1 MCDCCSLRPTHVFV
15 SVLDLGFQI
24 LFKCEL
30 TVWKSKFV
38 LPKNCVLLICLHQVE
53 FLRFMWAYVQ
63 WADLCFLPLQTLQTM
78 KNALISPQT
87 LSRKVSEFLV
97 FWFVLCCVL
106 GLRGVFV
113 TAVLEVG
120 YGDWRK
126 HTTGRLSDT
135 FQTTGRQS
143 DFRPNHRWVMC
154 NYPQIIIYSQLII

>member
-1 MCDCCSLRPTHVFV
+1 MIFAKKKIKQTQMQKPTKPTNGDTKPPNGEPQPIIKTCVF
-15 SVLDLGFQI
+15 SPSRH
-24 LFKCEL
+24 
-30 TVWKSKFV
+30 SK
-38 LPKNCVLLICLHQVE
+38 PWRTHWSHH
-53 FLRFMWAYVQ
+53 R
-63 WADLCFLPLQTLQTM
+63 
-78 KNALISPQT
+78 S

-97 FWFVLCCVL
+97 FWFVLCYVL

-154 NYPQIIIYSQLII
+154 NYPKLLFTVNW

>member
-1 MCDCCSLRPTHVFV
+1 MISA
-15 SVLDLGFQI
+15 
-24 LFKCEL
+24 KKK
-30 TVWKSKFV
+30 KSKSKC
-38 LPKNCVLLICLHQVE
+38 KNQQNPQMVTQNHQMESHNPLIA
-53 FLRFMWAYVQ
+53 RN
-63 WADLCFLPLQTLQTM
+63 LCFLPLQTLQTM

-87 LSRKVSEFLV
+87 LSWKVSEFLV

-154 NYPQIIIYSQLII
+154 NYPKLLFTVNW